1 MGAEREGQQPKQRQC
16 QCEVDRRAAQRS
28 PVDMP
33 VHVFHPALPRAM
45 CRLPDPT
52 RLLSARYLTRLVG
65 RGYADNMANAFDPVS
80 ELSALLTEV
89 SQLKTNARAAVN
101 PSPPAPALLLTQA

>member
-1 MGAEREGQQPKQRQC
+1 
-16 QCEVDRRAAQRS
+16 
-28 PVDMP
+28 MP
-33 VHVFHPALPRAM
+33 VHVFHPALPRAS

-52 RLLSARYLTRLVG
+52 RLLSARYPTRLVG

-89 SQLKTNARAAVN
+89 SQLKTNARAAIN
-101 PSPPAPALLLTQA
+101 PSPPGRRPCFSRGREGATLYPPGRLRDPL